1 MDQEMRREIRK
12 YFQLHNNENV
22 KICGIQLKQYLK
34 VNLYVYDYISKKIF
48 KKNQCSGLPWCP
60 VANTCTPDA
69 GGQGA
74 IPSQA
79 SRSHIPQ
86 LRPVVAK

>member
-34 VNLYVYDYISKKIF
+34 VNVYVYDYIRKK
-48 KKNQCSGLPWCP
+48 
-60 VANTCTPDA
+60 V
-69 GGQGA
+69 
-74 IPSQA
+74 
-79 SRSHIPQ
+79 
-86 LRPVVAK
+86 